1 MDDLIIAIHA
11 LLGGVALVAGTL
23 ALATKKGARP
33 HVLSGR
39 IFFWA
44 MLVSALLAIS
54 ISWLPGHE
62 NRFLFAIGLFTT
74 YLILSGYRAL
84 ALRGKTYAKLGDWV
98 LSGSMSLIGIGMLVY
113 GVSLLKASPSA
124 GLIQLVF
131 GSLGLIFGLQD
142 IRFYRQQDK
151 AAPAT
156 WLRRH
161 LGRMCGGYIAAFTA
175 FLVVNEVLP
184 SLWAFLA
191 PTLVGSFF
199 IAYWIRRVRLGKR

>member
-1 MDDLIIAIHA
+1 MDDLIIGIHA
-11 LLGGVALVAGTL
+11 LLGGVALLSGAL

-33 HVLSGR
+33 HVLSGKV
-39 IFFWA
+39 FFWA
-44 MLVSALLAIS
+44 MLISAVLAVG

-62 NRFLFAIGLFTT
+62 NRFLFAIGLFTI
-74 YLILSGYRAL
+74 YLLLSGYRAIG
-84 ALRGKTYAKLGDWV
+84 LRGQTRANAGDWV
-98 LSGSMSLIGIGMLVY
+98 LSGGMSLVGTGMLIY
-113 GVSLLKASPSA
+113 GVSLLNANPSA
-124 GLIQLVF
+124 AVIQFVF

-142 IRFYRQQDK
+142 MRFYRGQDQ
-151 AAPAT
+151 AAPTT

-175 FLVVNEVLP
+175 FVVVNEVLP

-199 IAYWIRRVRLGKR
+199 IAYWIRRVRLGKL